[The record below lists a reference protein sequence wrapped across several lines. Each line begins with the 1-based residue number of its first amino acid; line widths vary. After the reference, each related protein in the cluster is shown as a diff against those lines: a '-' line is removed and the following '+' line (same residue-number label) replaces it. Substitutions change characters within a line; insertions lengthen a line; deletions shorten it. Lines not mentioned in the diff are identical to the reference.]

1 VLRVHNAKH
10 PTTKPKT
17 SVCLIPISI
26 EGGKATASD
35 KPDSKA
41 KAPDKTKSVLL
52 IPGTITQIT
61 KQVVIETEANT
72 TLNLLI
78 VVEKEKEKEKP
89 KQKEK

>member
-1 VLRVHNAKH
+1 MY
-10 PTTKPKT
+10 
-17 SVCLIPISI
+17 LIPISI
-26 EGGKATASD
+26 EGGKAKAS
-35 KPDSKA
+35 
-41 KAPDKTKSVLL
+41 DKTKSVQL

-78 VVEKEKEKEKP
+78 VAEKEKEKEKP